1 MKRLFF
7 VLFFLFVGCFHEPHI
22 LYNNESYLNGRRNV
36 FVSEMTTLNVYWEW
50 GEVQTKMN
58 ALHVRKDWNVSV
70 ADVRLGVEGLPDGNI
85 KNPLCIGSD
94 GKVGEIV
101 YLGSLNQSV
110 DAECLYSLESRSHY
124 LFDGLNE
131 LEFLFDDFFK
141 RPNAFV
147 VKDGLLKLFYYGDS
161 LLVTGN
167 GIKHLKL
174 DSDSKNILEKKI
186 KRKMGCDDSCDESV
200 YEMVFPLNEPV
211 FSLTVRTNP
220 KDLKGYK
227 ALKLDPSILPLESPG
242 YKKLRE
248 QEQAL
253 RRLD

>member
-1 MKRLFF
+1 MR
-7 VLFFLFVGCFHEPHI
+7 
-22 LYNNESYLNGRRNV
+22 S
-36 FVSEMTTLNVYWEW
+36 
-50 GEVQTKMN
+50 
-58 ALHVRKDWNVSV
+58 LHVRKDWNIN
-70 ADVRLGVEGLPDGNI
+70 AEDLKLNVEGLPDGNV
-85 KNPLCIGSD
+85 KNPVCIGSD
-94 GKVGEIV
+94 GKVGERI
-101 YLGSLNQSV
+101 YLDSINQTFN
-110 DAECLYSLESRSHY
+110 AECLYSLESRSHY
-124 LFDGLNE
+124 LHDGLNDF
-131 LEFLFDDFFK
+131 EFLFGDFFK

-161 LLVTGN
+161 LLVTGT

-227 ALKLDPSILPLESPG
+227 PLKLDPSILPLESPG

-248 QEQAL
+248 QEETL
-253 RRLD
+253 RQSD